1 MLLIPILLY
10 PSFSLLTG
18 FEYLGWN
25 IIIIFGI
32 LTVVSFVLDW
42 LAATYGVKKMGGS
55 KAGIIGAFIGMIA
68 GLLLPGVGVIGFI
81 VGAFLGAF
89 LLELLVNKESR
100 TALRAGIG
108 SFIGFLAGG
117 VLKIVIALTMIAIFV
132 YQVLFK

>member
-1 MLLIPILLY
+1 
-10 PSFSLLTG
+10 LTG

-42 LAATYGVKKMGGS
+42 LAATSGVKKMGGS